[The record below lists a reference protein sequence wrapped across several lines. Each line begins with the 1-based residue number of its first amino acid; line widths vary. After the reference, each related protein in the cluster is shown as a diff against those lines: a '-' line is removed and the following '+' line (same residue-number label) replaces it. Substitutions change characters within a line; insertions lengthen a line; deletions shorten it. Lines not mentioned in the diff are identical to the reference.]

1 MRQEDIKTFR
11 DLQKEVISVGLCG
24 KCGGCVSF
32 CSAGTLN
39 ALQMGGGQGSDDDLP
54 RFADEEKC
62 LECGICYMI
71 CPSTTELDAEVEK
84 RSGWR
89 PPIGVYETIRSARA
103 TDETVRQV
111 ATDGGVVTA
120 LLLYMLDNHLID
132 GAIVSRKT
140 SILSRE
146 PMIATT
152 REELIAAAGSHFGG
166 SSHLEELGEHYTT
179 YSPTLSAV
187 KALTGDPRSLPDEAS
202 GDELNRGDRRS
213 HGNLQRVAM
222 VGTPCQ
228 VRTVR
233 KMQALGILPAHIVTF
248 IIGLFCIEN
257 FAFDEPG
264 RRKLEA
270 WLQDA
275 VGRPVHFEDID
286 KLNIKEDLIV
296 SLSGYSSSAGGSVGT
311 RTTVHV
317 PLDELEE
324 MARPACLACTDFAN
338 DYADLSV
345 GGLGSPAGY
354 TTVLIRT
361 PAGNRILS
369 EATGHGYIQ
378 TRSVKGWAEIRS
390 EQAQMIDQVI
400 ALAQKKRM
408 RGEARL
414 AAARHQAG
422 RQQTGV
428 SA

>member
-1 MRQEDIKTFR
+1 MRHEDIKTFR
-11 DLQKEVISVGLCG
+11 DLQEEVISVGLCG

-39 ALQMGGGQGSDDDLP
+39 ALQMGGGPDPDDDLP
-54 RFADEEKC
+54 RFVDEDKC
-62 LECGICYMI
+62 VACGICYMI
-71 CPSTTELDAEVEK
+71 CPSTTELDAEVEH
-84 RSGWR
+84 RRGWR

-103 TDETVRQV
+103 ADQAVRDV

-120 LLLYMLDNHLID
+120 LLLYMLDSHLID

-146 PMIATT
+146 PMIAVT
-152 REELIAAAGSHFGG
+152 RDELIAAAGSHFGG
-166 SSHLEELGEHYTT
+166 SSHLEELGDHYTT

-187 KALTGDPRSLPDEAS
+187 KGLKS
-202 GDELNRGDRRS
+202 GQ
-213 HGNLQRVAM
+213 LQRVAM

-228 VRTVR
+228 IRTVR
-233 KMQALGILPAHIVTF
+233 KMQLLGILPAHIVTF
-248 IIGLFCIEN
+248 AIGLFCIEN

-270 WLQDA
+270 RLQDE
-275 VGRPVHFEDID
+275 VGRPVRFEDID

-296 SLSGYSSSAGGSVGT
+296 SLSAVGGQGP
-311 RTTVHV
+311 RTVRV

-338 DYADLSV
+338 DYADLAA

-354 TTVLIRT
+354 TTILIRT
-361 PAGNRILS
+361 PAGNRIYA
-369 EATGHGYIQ
+369 EATSRGYIEEKQ
-378 TRSVKGWAEIRS
+378 SEGWAARRS
-390 EQAQMIDQVI
+390 EQAQMIDQI
-400 ALAQKKRM
+400 ISLAQQKRT

-414 AAARHQAG
+414 ATARSDT
-422 RQQTGV
+422 RD
-428 SA
+428 

>member
-1 MRQEDIKTFR
+1 
-11 DLQKEVISVGLCG
+11 
-24 KCGGCVSF
+24 
-32 CSAGTLN
+32 
-39 ALQMGGGQGSDDDLP
+39 
-54 RFADEEKC
+54 
-62 LECGICYMI
+62 MI
-71 CPSTTELDAEVEK
+71 CPSTTELDVEVEK
-84 RSGWR
+84 RLGWR
-89 PPIGVYETIRSARA
+89 PPIGVYETIGSARA
-103 TDETVRQV
+103 ADPSVREV

-166 SSHLEELGEHYTT
+166 SSHLEELGDHYTT

-187 KALTGDPRSLPDEAS
+187 KGLRSGS
-202 GDELNRGDRRS
+202 LN
-213 HGNLQRVAM
+213 RVAM

-228 VRTVR
+228 IRTVR
-233 KMQALGILPAHIVTF
+233 KMQTLGILPAHIVTF
-248 IIGLFCIEN
+248 SIGLFCIEN

-270 WLQDA
+270 RLQA
-275 VGRPVHFEDID
+275 EVGRPVRFEDID

-296 SLSGYSSSAGGSVGT
+296 SLSDGVDT
-311 RTTVHV
+311 ERTMTVHL
-317 PLDELEE
+317 PLEELEE

-338 DYADLSV
+338 DYADLSA

-354 TTVLIRT
+354 TTILVRT
-361 PAGNRILS
+361 PAGSRILGA
-369 EATGHGYIQ
+369 ATSRGYIEAKG
-378 TRSVKGWAEIRS
+378 VGGWAATRS

-400 ALAQKKRM
+400 ALAQKKRT

-414 AAARHQAG
+414 AAVRRRG
-422 RQQTGV
+422 G
-428 SA
+428 

>member
-1 MRQEDIKTFR
+1 MKREDRSEDIKTFR
-11 DLQKEVISVGLCG
+11 ALQAEVISRGLCG

-39 ALQMGGGQGSDDDLP
+39 ALEMGEDDVP

-62 LECGICYMI
+62 LACGICYMI
-71 CPSTTELDAEVEK
+71 CPSTTELDAEVE
-84 RSGWR
+84 RRFGWR

-103 TDETVRQV
+103 VDSAVREV

-120 LLLYMLDNHLID
+120 LLLFMLDNHLID

-152 REELIAAAGSHFGG
+152 RQELIAAAGSHFGG
-166 SSHLEELGEHYTT
+166 SSHLEELGDHYTT

-187 KALTGDPRSLPDEAS
+187 KGLKS
-202 GDELNRGDRRS
+202 GS
-213 HGNLQRVAM
+213 LQRVAM

-228 VRTVR
+228 IRTVR
-233 KMQALGILPAHIVTF
+233 KMQALGILPAHIITF
-248 IIGLFCIEN
+248 TIGLFCIEN

-270 WLQDA
+270 RLQA
-275 VGRPVHFEDID
+275 EMGRPVRFEEID

-296 SLSGYSSSAGGSVGT
+296 SLNDG
-311 RTTVHV
+311 TVHL

-338 DYADLSV
+338 DYADLSA

-361 PAGNRILS
+361 PAGNRILG
-369 EATGHGYIQ
+369 EASSRGYIQ
-378 TRSVKGWAEIRS
+378 ARSTGGWAETRS

-400 ALAQKKRM
+400 AYAQKKRT
-408 RGEARL
+408 RGEARC
-414 AAARHQAG
+414 APQSPRAVEGEDARSAKEARGAG
-422 RQQTGV
+422 GTVHG
-428 SA
+428 